1 MTKYNRFPLVLT
13 EPEVSRIREAVKS
26 GRSVTLTLAKH
37 RHRVNSPH
45 SVLLTN
51 GEMARLND
59 GLTHKVTLPHSRLT
73 KHGGFL
79 PFLIPI
85 LAGLASAAGIAG
97 GVSAAVK
104 NAKEARA
111 ADAAKKLVEKKL
123 ASGRGLLGTNCSGVA
138 PKYLSE
144 CRRNFVPKVR

>member
-1 MTKYNRFPLVLT
+1 MNKYKPFPLVLT
-13 EPEVSRIREAVKS
+13 DAEINRMKGAARS
-26 GRSVTLTLAKH
+26 GSSVTLSLGKH
-37 RHRVNSPH
+37 RQLVNGPH

-51 GEMARLND
+51 GEMKRLSD
-59 GLTHKVTLPHSRLT
+59 GLTHKVTLPHSRLK

-104 NAKEARA
+104 NVKEAKA
-111 ADAAKKLVEKKL
+111 ADAARKL
-123 ASGRGLLGTNCSGVA
+123 AEQRA
-138 PKYLSE
+138 AA
-144 CRRNFVPKVR
+144 

>member
-1 MTKYNRFPLVLT
+1 MTKYNTFPLVLT
-13 EPEVSRIREAVKS
+13 EAEINRIKEAVKS
-26 GRSVTLTLAKH
+26 GNSVNLNLAKH

-51 GEMARLND
+51 SELLNLSD
-59 GLTHKVTLPHSRLT
+59 GFTHKVTLPHSRLT

-111 ADAAKKLVEKKL
+111 ADAARRLAEKKMV
-123 ASGRGLLGTNCSGVA
+123 SGSGLLGANCSGVA
-138 PKYLSE
+138 PKNLNKFK
-144 CRRNFVPKVR
+144 RNIASKVR